1 MRKEK
6 LHSEKVSDI
15 YTHAYI
21 HTHTHAPTLSHTDT
35 HTYVH
40 THQRLLRNNIWFA
53 AFPRLEE

>member
-21 HTHTHAPTLSHTDT
+21 HTHTHAPTLSHTR
-35 HTYVH
+35 HTYICAY
-40 THQRLLRNNIWFA
+40 TSA
-53 AFPRLEE
+53 PPKK